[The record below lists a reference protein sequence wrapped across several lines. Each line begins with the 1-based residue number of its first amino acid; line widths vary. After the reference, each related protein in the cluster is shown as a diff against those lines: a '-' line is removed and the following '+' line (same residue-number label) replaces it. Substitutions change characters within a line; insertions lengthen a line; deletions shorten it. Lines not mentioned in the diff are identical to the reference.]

1 MIEQGKF
8 ADLAVSASRY
18 ERLEL
23 VGTGS
28 FGEVYR
34 GYGFRLTHP
43 GFSMTLKECHD
54 LKNPAGGTE
63 TQDTR

>member
-1 MIEQGKF
+1 MSEPGKF
-8 ADLAVSASRY
+8 ADLAVSAARY

-34 GYGFRLTHP
+34 GYAP
-43 GFSMTLKECHD
+43 Y
-54 LKNPAGGTE
+54 
-63 TQDTR
+63 